1 MLITNYNKR
10 RYGVVSLFPR
20 LKDIFKDVK
29 ENQYAEDADPDGL
42 TNSYNGEEID

>member
-1 MLITNYNKR
+1 MLITNNKR
-10 RYGVVSLFPR
+10 RYGVVSLFPK

-42 TNSYNGEEID
+42 TKSYNGEEID